1 VKQAHRFLVIEC
13 WPSHLTK
20 LIGISHSVDPAT
32 RIGLSKSRR
41 EGRRERCGTCGYL
54 FVCEI
59 KLAL

>member
-1 VKQAHRFLVIEC
+1 MKQGHCFLVIEC

-20 LIGISHSVDPAT
+20 LIDLSHSVDPAI

-41 EGRRERCGTCGYL
+41 EGRRERCGYL